1 VPEFLRSDVA
11 NKQVV
16 WSRKSAYSRNKIVIM
31 GIMRLQ
37 NKTCLITAAAN
48 GIGKAT
54 AMAFAENGAKVIATD
69 IDQEALDR
77 IQHDNIST
85 HLMDVRRDDSIAAVA
100 AAVGDVDVL
109 FNCAGFV
116 HNGTILDC
124 EESDWDFSFDL
135 NVKSMYRILRTFL
148 PGMLERGNGNI
159 INMSSVASSVKG
171 VPNRFAYTTTKAAV
185 IGLTKSIAADF
196 IGKGIRCN
204 AICPATIETPSLDQR
219 LAETGDYEKAKAEFV
234 ARQPIG
240 RIGTPEEV
248 AALCLYL
255 ASDESAY
262 TTGSIHLI
270 DGGWVC

>member
-1 VPEFLRSDVA
+1 
-11 NKQVV
+11 
-16 WSRKSAYSRNKIVIM
+16 
-31 GIMRLQ
+31 MRLE
-37 NKTCLITAAAN
+37 NKTCVITAAGA

-54 AMAFAENGAKVIATD
+54 ALAFAENGAQVIATD
-69 IDQEALDR
+69 INEESLATIDHPSIKTVKLDVLDGDA
-77 IQHDNIST
+77 IKKF
-85 HLMDVRRDDSIAAVA
+85 AAEYSNA
-100 AAVGDVDVL
+100 NVL

-135 NVKSMYRILRTFL
+135 NVKSMYHMCRAFL
-148 PGMLERGNGNI
+148 PKMISGSGGSI

-171 VPNRFAYTTTKAAV
+171 IPNRFVYTTTKAAV
-185 IGLTKSIAADF
+185 IGLSKSIAADY
-196 IGKGIRCN
+196 IGQNIRCN

-219 LAETGDYEKAKAEFV
+219 LSDTGDYDKARAEFI

-240 RIGTPEEV
+240 RVGKPEEV
-248 AALCLYL
+248 AALCVYL

-270 DGGWVC
+270 DGGWIT

>member
-1 VPEFLRSDVA
+1 MNA
-11 NKQVV
+11 
-16 WSRKSAYSRNKIVIM
+16 
-31 GIMRLQ
+31 MRLE

-48 GIGKAT
+48 GIGKST
-54 AMAFAENGAKVIATD
+54 ALAFAENGARVIATD
-69 IDQEALDR
+69 VDADALR
-77 IQHDNIST
+77 KLQHANIT
-85 HLMDVRRDDSIAAVA
+85 TKAMDVLNDDSIASVA
-100 AAVGDVDVL
+100 KEIGNIDVL

-116 HNGTILDC
+116 HSGTILECD
-124 EESDWDFSFDL
+124 ESAWDFSFDL

-148 PGMLERGNGNI
+148 PGMLQQGQGSI

-185 IGLTKSIAADF
+185 IGMTKSIAADF
-196 IGKGIRCN
+196 IGQGIRCN
-204 AICPATIETPSLDQR
+204 AICPATIGTPSLDQR
-219 LAETGDYEKAKAEFV
+219 LTETGDYEKAKSEFI

-248 AALCLYL
+248 AALCVYL
-255 ASDESAY
+255 ASDESGY

>member
-1 VPEFLRSDVA
+1 
-11 NKQVV
+11 
-16 WSRKSAYSRNKIVIM
+16 
-31 GIMRLQ
+31 MRLA
-37 NKTCLITAAAN
+37 NKTCVITAAGA

-54 AMAFAENGAKVIATD
+54 ALAFAENGAEVIATD
-69 IDQEALDR
+69 INEESLSSIDHPSIKTVKLDVL
-77 IQHDNIST
+77 D
-85 HLMDVRRDDSIAAVA
+85 
-100 AAVGDVDVL
+100 GDAIKKFSAEYSNVNVL

-135 NVKSMYRILRTFL
+135 NVKSMYHMCRAFL
-148 PGMLERGNGNI
+148 PQMLDGGGGNI

-171 VPNRFAYTTTKAAV
+171 IPNRFVYTTTKAAV
-185 IGLTKSIAADF
+185 IGLSKSIAADY
-196 IGKGIRCN
+196 IGQNIRCN

-219 LAETGDYEKAKAEFV
+219 LSDTGDYEKARAEFI

-240 RIGTPEEV
+240 RVGKPEEV
-248 AALCLYL
+248 AALCVYL

-270 DGGWVC
+270 DGGWIT